1 MIDFYKIEGKILTKR
16 NEPTGDLKDWML
28 KNNLNINKYYV
39 LFSPSFIIHYKKKYK
54 MEIDHHSVYETMLT
68 DVYKDLKYLE
78 GITDKIF
85 IFHNECEPFGDR
97 IRICPFLDDNNL
109 RQYLRGKKLERVL
122 KDEEGL

>member
-1 MIDFYKIEGKILTKR
+1 MIDFYKFEGKILTKR
-16 NEPTGDLKDWML
+16 VEPTGELKDWML
-28 KNNLNINKYYV
+28 KNNLNINRYSM
-39 LFSPSFIIHYKKKYK
+39 LDSPCFKIFYIKDSQIIPETHL
-54 MEIDHHSVYETMLT
+54 VYEKNIT

-85 IFHNECEPFGDR
+85 IFHNEYEPFSDR
-97 IRICPFLDDNNL
+97 IRIYPFLDDNNL